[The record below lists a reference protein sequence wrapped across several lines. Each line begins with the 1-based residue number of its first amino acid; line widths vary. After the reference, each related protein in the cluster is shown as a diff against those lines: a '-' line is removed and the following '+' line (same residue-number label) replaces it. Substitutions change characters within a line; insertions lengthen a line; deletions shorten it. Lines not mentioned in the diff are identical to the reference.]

1 MQILCK
7 WDWAGGWEERK
18 KDGGEGRKFR
28 KTFKA
33 VREDSPLWRN
43 FDFEVYS
50 SINI

>member
-1 MQILCK
+1 MQVRL
-7 WDWAGGWEERK
+7 GWGLGREKEG
-18 KDGGEGRKFR
+18 GGEGGRKYR

-33 VREDSPLWRN
+33 VRKHSPLWRN